1 MGASVLPP
9 LLAVGAELELVGR
22 LAHEALGEVSG
33 IVKSARGDFYWVHND
48 SGDSP
53 RLFAIDGEG
62 TPLKPPWM
70 PIDLADWPGHAIDNA
85 THFDWEDIAL
95 SDGVLYVADV
105 GNNGNARRDLGVYV
119 VNEPDPLAIPRM
131 RALSYLPVRYPDQ
144 EDHPGDVWHFD
155 CEAEFVADGVLHF
168 LTKHR
173 QSGQIG
179 EGAPGTKLYRLDT
192 HHTDA
197 ENVLTL
203 VGRRDDVSQVTAADM
218 SPDGNRLAVATY
230 TTLWL
235 FDRPAYDDD
244 WLSGK
249 TWRLDL
255 DTSQAKQLE
264 ALAWEDAS
272 SLLLTNEQ
280 RDLFR
285 ARIGD
290 FVPVSD

>member
-1 MGASVLPP
+1 
-9 LLAVGAELELVGR
+9 
-22 LAHEALGEVSG
+22 
-33 IVKSARGDFYWVHND
+33 
-48 SGDSP
+48 
-53 RLFAIDGEG
+53 
-62 TPLKPPWM
+62 
-70 PIDLADWPGHAIDNA
+70 
-85 THFDWEDIAL
+85 
-95 SDGVLYVADV
+95 
-105 GNNGNARRDLGVYV
+105 
-119 VNEPDPLAIPRM
+119 
-131 RALSYLPVRYPDQ
+131 
-144 EDHPGDVWHFD
+144 
-155 CEAEFVADGVLHF
+155 
-168 LTKHR
+168 
-173 QSGQIG
+173 
-179 EGAPGTKLYRLDT
+179 
-192 HHTDA
+192 
-197 ENVLTL
+197 
-203 VGRRDDVSQVTAADM
+203 M